1 MVAINFLKDYDNP
14 YGGYMA
20 LNFGVGLF
28 IGGCYNNVAA
38 AIAVELSN
46 NKALKSLYHKITLE
60 YKHATSTV
68 TSLIMGYGT
77 LFGALNQI
85 VVPYVKD
92 YLFLYCG
99 ILAVIGGL
107 LLIVVIL
114 TEWRVDDEP
123 DKLNK
128 EIEMH

>member
-46 NKALKSLYHKITLE
+46 NKALKSIYI
-60 YKHATSTV
+60 
-68 TSLIMGYGT
+68 
-77 LFGALNQI
+77 
-85 VVPYVKD
+85 D
-92 YLFLYCG
+92 
-99 ILAVIGGL
+99 
-107 LLIVVIL
+107 
-114 TEWRVDDEP
+114 
-123 DKLNK
+123 
-128 EIEMH
+128 